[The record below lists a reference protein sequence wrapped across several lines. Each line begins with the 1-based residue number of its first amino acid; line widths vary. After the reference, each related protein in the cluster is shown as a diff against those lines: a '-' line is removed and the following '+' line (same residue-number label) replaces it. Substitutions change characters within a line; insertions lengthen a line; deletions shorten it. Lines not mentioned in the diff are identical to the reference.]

1 MKVSALAVAISLV
14 CIPVFAEAAAIPR
27 AVRED
32 SRIRVVRFDPNQ
44 VVEIDTS
51 FGFATT
57 VEFGTE
63 QIKTVTSGDT
73 IGWQVV
79 PQGNRLF
86 IKPAE
91 RPQTGMNSTNV
102 NVITDKRNYYLHLR
116 SGNRKNPVFVVRFDY
131 SQPTANVRKKLEQ
144 SEQSVFRPNN
154 YNYSQTTVKG
164 IKVKTVF
171 DDGQFTYFEFDK
183 RQRLPAIYLVNA
195 KGREEL
201 TNVRREGKYVV
212 VEKTGGGFSLRL
224 GDIVKCIRNEAV
236 NPTKNTVSRERK
248 NAK

>member
-1 MKVSALAVAISLV
+1 MRISVMFMAVMLIGA
-14 CIPVFAEAAAIPR
+14 PVLAEAAAVPR
-27 AVRED
+27 PVKED
-32 SRIRVVRFDPNQ
+32 SRVRVVRYDPNQ

-57 VEFGTE
+57 VEFGAE
-63 QIKTVTSGDT
+63 QIKTVISGDT
-73 IGWQVV
+73 IGWQIV

-91 RPQTGMNSTNV
+91 RPQPGMNSTNV

-116 SGNRKNPVFVVRFDY
+116 SGSRKNPIFAVRFDY
-131 SQPTANVRKKLEQ
+131 SQPTASVRKKLEQ
-144 SEQSVFRPNN
+144 VEQPVFRPNN

-164 IKVKTVF
+164 INVKTVF

-201 TNVRREGKYVV
+201 ANTRREGKYVV
-212 VEKTGGGFSLRL
+212 VEKTGSGFSLRL
-224 GDIVKCIRNEAV
+224 GDIVKCIRNEAA
-236 NPTKNTVSRERK
+236 NPKKRLATRERR